1 MNQLNTDLSMLSFT
15 NHSIKTE
22 ITKNMNM
29 NNPYDQTNV
38 TSQND
43 PYDQYEDDFEEY
55 NSEDEEDQRL
65 TNKADL

>member
-1 MNQLNTDLSMLSFT
+1 MLSFNNNTIKAGLT
-15 NHSIKTE
+15 NNINNNMK
-22 ITKNMNM
+22 ITSNMNI
-29 NNPYDQTNV
+29 NSPYDENQMTQ
-38 TSQND
+38 SD